1 MAETPARRRAPAMS
15 PDQRRA
21 MIVTAALPLVVE
33 YGAAVT
39 TAKIARA
46 AGIGEGTIFRAF
58 EDKDALLAACM
69 EEVVRPDD
77 TVAHL
82 GAVALDQPLAGRLTE
97 AAEVMRGYM
106 NRIGD
111 VAGALASVGKLS
123 RQPPGEGGGTPP
135 DREAGLAAPRAALA
149 ALFEP
154 DREALRLSP
163 ERLADAFQ
171 MLLMST
177 GRPGAPEPLS
187 MEELVELFLHG
198 ALTERGALGERGS
211 AS

>member
-1 MAETPARRRAPAMS
+1 MTETSSTPSRRRAAPMK

-21 MIVTAALPLVVE
+21 MIVAAALPLVVE
-33 YGAAVT
+33 YGASVS

-58 EDKDALLAACM
+58 ADKDALLAACM
-69 EEVVRPDD
+69 AEAVRPDD

-82 GAVALDQPLAGRLTE
+82 ESIALDQPLAARLTE
-97 AAEVMRGYM
+97 AAEVMHGYM
-106 NRIGD
+106 ARMGA
-111 VAGALASVGKLS
+111 VAGALAPAGRLERPAASPS
-123 RQPPGEGGGTPP
+123 GTDRRSP

-154 DREALRLSP
+154 DQDALRLAP

-171 MLLMST
+171 LMLMSA
-177 GRPGAPEPLS
+177 GRPGAPDPLTTQ
-187 MEELVELFLHG
+187 ELVDLFLNG
-198 ALTERGALGERGS
+198 ALTTPEEAR
-211 AS
+211 

>member
-1 MAETPARRRAPAMS
+1 MTETSPTPSRRRAAPME

-21 MIVTAALPLVVE
+21 MIVAAALPLVIE
-33 YGAAVT
+33 YGSSVS

-58 EDKDALLAACM
+58 ADKDALLAACM
-69 EEVVRPDD
+69 AEAVRPDD

-82 GAVALDQPLAGRLTE
+82 ESIALDQPLTARLTE

-106 NRIGD
+106 TRMGAI
-111 VAGALASVGKLS
+111 AGALAAAGRLERPAPAKDGRS
-123 RQPPGEGGGTPP
+123 P
-135 DREAGLAAPRAALA
+135 DREAGLTAPRAALA

-154 DREALRLSP
+154 DQDSLRLTP

-171 MLLMST
+171 LILMSA
-177 GRPGAPEPLS
+177 GRPGAPDPLTT
-187 MEELVELFLHG
+187 EELVDLFLNG
-198 ALTERGALGERGS
+198 ALTTPGEAR
-211 AS
+211 